1 MDFEKFKESLI
12 EDVQQG
18 LYEKGIEANVSTSEV
33 SKLNESYE
41 ALTVTPEGSNVG
53 VNVNMENFFE
63 AYENG
68 VDYDAVVDRAI
79 QVIETVLTSS
89 RRLMFLLLQI
99 TVR

>member
-18 LYEKGIEANVSTSEV
+18 LYEKGIEANVSTNEV

-63 AYENG
+63 AYDNG
-68 VDYDAVVDRAI
+68 VN
-79 QVIETVLTSS
+79 
-89 RRLMFLLLQI
+89 
-99 TVR
+99 